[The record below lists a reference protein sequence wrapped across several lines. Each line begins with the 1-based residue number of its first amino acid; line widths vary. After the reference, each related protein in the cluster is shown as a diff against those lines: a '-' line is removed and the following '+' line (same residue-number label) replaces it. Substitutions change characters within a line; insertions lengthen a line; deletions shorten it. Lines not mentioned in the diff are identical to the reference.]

1 MSSVNFLLSCFS
13 LMSLHP
19 SFFST
24 HIFPLCGYRLKGNW
38 AVMGIIPD
46 FPGGPVVKNP
56 PANAGARG
64 DVGSVPGSGRCP
76 GEEDGNPLQYSCLGN
91 PMDREAWRAAV
102 HGVTKS
108 WVQLGNWA
116 QTQGMVPKSETW
128 PRPVI
133 TVTSQRTVC
142 WCMLQ
147 GQSLV
152 SQPDRE
158 DAISQEHGAL
168 GLGKQGRTW
177 YRLAHSLL
185 QLQVGVYRGN

>member
-13 LMSLHP
+13 LMSLHL

-46 FPGGPVVKNP
+46 LPGGPVVKNP

-91 PMDREAWRAAV
+91 PRDREA
-102 HGVTKS
+102 
-108 WVQLGNWA
+108 
-116 QTQGMVPKSETW
+116 
-128 PRPVI
+128 
-133 TVTSQRTVC
+133 
-142 WCMLQ
+142 
-147 GQSLV
+147 
-152 SQPDRE
+152 
-158 DAISQEHGAL
+158 
-168 GLGKQGRTW
+168 
-177 YRLAHSLL
+177 
-185 QLQVGVYRGN
+185 